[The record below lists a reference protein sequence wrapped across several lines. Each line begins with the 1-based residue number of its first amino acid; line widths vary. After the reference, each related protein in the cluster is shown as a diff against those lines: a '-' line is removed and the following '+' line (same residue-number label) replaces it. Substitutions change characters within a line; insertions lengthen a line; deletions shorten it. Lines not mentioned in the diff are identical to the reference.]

1 MSTPAAEPA
10 EAAEAAEAME
20 PTEPAEA
27 ADARDPPPAGGAPRA
42 AGREAPEDAAG
53 RDTPKDAAGRD
64 APRKAVRRRA
74 VLRDALLRPLLLP
87 AVLATVGVLLGQWLP
102 LADHIEDP
110 GYSYLTGGLLAVG
123 LYGSAYGIARPQAR
137 RDLGRILVA
146 VTFGVL
152 LKAALIAGVLAL
164 AHPDRPEYLVL
175 AVAMAQIDP
184 LSVAALMER
193 REMSPRAKSLLA
205 AWASFDDPVTTI
217 LVVYAG
223 ALVLDGA
230 ESVGAGGAAYGA
242 TLPLNLALVLLAAAL
257 WAALRGR
264 APMVGSGTRG
274 APTTTAAAPA
284 AGVAPT
290 AATASIAGGV
300 PTTAADSSD
309 DKLPTTANFS
319 ADEAPTTAAG
329 SEAGRLRTA
338 AQTTA
343 LLALLALAT
352 WQFLM
357 LGLAVTALFFRPALG
372 RLLGRATSLSLLVA
386 TLLLGMLLTQG
397 VHPGTGVLLGAT
409 TFLAQTAVASVITR
423 GFDRRDRLALAVSQQ
438 NGITAIILALLLQPL
453 LPEAVAIIAPAI
465 ITVNALHAAATGLL
479 ALSARGRAGTPAPGP
494 GAPPQDECLAEPS
507 PAPRHG
513 RESRSL

>member
-10 EAAEAAEAME
+10 EA
-20 PTEPAEA
+20 
-27 ADARDPPPAGGAPRA
+27 RDPPPAWSAPR
-42 AGREAPEDAAG
+42 DAG
-53 RDTPKDAAGRD
+53 RDAPRDALWDAGQDAPRDAPRDAGQDTAGRD
-64 APRKAVRRRA
+64 APRKPARRRA

-87 AVLATVGVLLGQWLP
+87 AALAALGVLLGQWLP

-110 GYSYLTGGLLAVG
+110 GYTYLTGGLLAVG

-152 LKAALIAGVLAL
+152 LKAALIAGVLTL

-230 ESVGAGGAAYGA
+230 ESVGAGSAAYGA

-264 APMVGSGTRG
+264 APAGES
-274 APTTTAAAPA
+274 AP
-284 AGVAPT
+284 GGAPT
-290 AATASIAGGV
+290 AATASAAGGA
-300 PTTAADSSD
+300 PASAADSSD
-309 DKLPTTANFS
+309 DGVPTTA
-319 ADEAPTTAAG
+319 G
-329 SEAGRLRTA
+329 SGTGRLRTA

-357 LGLAVTALFFRPALG
+357 LGLAVTALFFRPALS

-397 VHPGTGVLLGAT
+397 VRLGTGVLLGAT
-409 TFLAQTAVASVITR
+409 TFLAQMVVATVITR

-494 GAPPQDECLAEPS
+494 DAPPQDACLTEPS
-507 PAPRHG
+507 PTSRHG
-513 RESRSL
+513 RRSRSL